1 MYSDNTRGFRLEGT
15 LSARLKRLCDVCDG
29 LLSQHQRKTFPVSP
43 SSPPSPP
50 EVNCDVCLLS
60 VSANAG
66 ELPDPDGEAEHGRS
80 SQLERDR
87 CSPSDSDLSV
97 EQEDRDVFSDY

>member
-15 LSARLKRLCDVCDG
+15 LSAHLKRLCDVCDS
-29 LLSQHQRKTFPVSP
+29 LLSQHQRKTFPIS
-43 SSPPSPP
+43 PSPP

-66 ELPDPDGEAEHGRS
+66 ELPEPDGEARHGRS

-87 CSPSDSDLSV
+87 CSPSDSDPSV
-97 EQEDRDVFSDY
+97 EQENRDVFSDY

>member
-15 LSARLKRLCDVCDG
+15 LSGRLKGLCDVCDA

-43 SSPPSPP
+43 PP
-50 EVNCDVCLLS
+50 EVNREVCLLS

-66 ELPDPDGEAEHGRS
+66 ELSEPDGEAGHGRS

-97 EQEDRDVFSDY
+97 EQENRDVFSDY